1 MTTELSSVMVAE
13 LQRSS
18 PSVRQDAAA
27 QVASSSS
34 TSAPVDSAEVNRQ
47 QQMPQQN
54 SVEAGQEQ
62 LEETV
67 EELNQMVQSV
77 RRNLQFSID
86 KESGRTVIKVID
98 SDSEEVIRQIPP
110 EEVLALARR
119 LVDMVEE
126 PGVIIQETV

>member
-1 MTTELSSVMVAE
+1 MTTELSSVMVAG

-18 PSVRQDAAA
+18 PSVRQDATA
-27 QVASSSS
+27 QVASSN
-34 TSAPVDSAEVNRQ
+34 PVPVPKAEVEKQQPVQ
-47 QQMPQQN
+47 QQMPAE
-54 SVEAGQEQ
+54 SGQE